1 MLKRIFN
8 LSLYRELKFPYLIPA
23 SVLHGGLVKTQ
34 MLSLISAVSISAD
47 LGDVRKFASLIS
59 SKMSETVRLRITF

>member
-1 MLKRIFN
+1 MEKGDTMLKRIFN
-8 LSLYRELKFPYLIPA
+8 LSFYIELKFPYLIPA

-47 LGDVRKFASLIS
+47 LGDV
-59 SKMSETVRLRITF
+59 